1 MIAQHPTAD
10 RLAKVRQSLDREG
23 VPAMLVTNMLN
34 IRWLTGFTGSY
45 ALAFVS
51 RDDAWIAVDSRYR
64 LQAEQECKG
73 LRRTE
78 LSSSG
83 AENLA
88 QMLVAT
94 GERRIAVESDD
105 LTVATYREYCA
116 QLEGKAELVPIAGTV
131 RDLRN
136 VKDSFELEAVE
147 QACAITDEAFAYLCG
162 VIKPGMTERDVT
174 LELEWRIRKHHRAE
188 MAFPT
193 IGVSGPR
200 TAMPH
205 GHPTERVLQHG
216 EFVTLDFGAQWA
228 GYCSDITRTVVL
240 GKANEEQRCVYG
252 IVLEAQRLA
261 IDGIKPGA
269 AGKDVD
275 ALARRYIAEAGHGE
289 HFGHGL
295 GHSVGLEVHDGP
307 SMSPRS
313 TFNLEVGMVMTVE
326 PGIYVPDW
334 AGVRIEDDV
343 VVTDDGCRVLTKAE
357 RGLIEL

>member
-1 MIAQHPTAD
+1 MITQHPTAD

-23 VPAMLVTNMLN
+23 VPAMLVTNILN

-51 RDDAWIAVDSRYR
+51 RKDAWIAVDSRYR
-64 LQAEQECKG
+64 LQAEQECQG

-78 LSSSG
+78 LASSG

-94 GERRIAVESDD
+94 GETRIAVESDH
-105 LTVATYREYCA
+105 LTVATLEDYCV
-116 QLEGKAELVPIAGTV
+116 QLEGKIELVPVAGIV
-131 RDLRN
+131 RDLRG
-136 VKDSFELEAVE
+136 VKDVFELEAIE
-147 QACAITDEAFAYLCG
+147 RACAVTDEAFAYLCS
-162 VIKPGMTERDVT
+162 VMKPGMTERDVM

-188 MAFPT
+188 IAFPT

-205 GHPTERVLQHG
+205 GRPTDRVVRPG
-216 EFVTLDFGAQWA
+216 EFVTLDFGAKWA

-240 GKANEEQRCVYG
+240 GKATEEQRRIYG
-252 IVLEAQRLA
+252 IVLEAQRRA
-261 IDGIKPGA
+261 IDGIRPGVP
-269 AGKDVD
+269 GKDVD
-275 ALARRYIAEAGHGE
+275 ALARRYIAEAGHGD

-334 AGVRIEDDV
+334 GGVRIEDDV
-343 VVTDDGCRVLTKAE
+343 VVTENGCRVLTRAE
-357 RGLIEL
+357 RNLMEL